1 MELAQKVQEPWNDF
15 VKKAEDQ
22 SKKDANNDLD
32 QDEEVAD
39 WMLKNIYIGG
49 KSIGELYPHKGKD
62 WDAQRDA
69 ARKEISRW
77 SFDDLMYH
85 LPSDKKAM
93 LVADTKAADTTGD
106 AASAAG
112 EASMQQ
118 KF

>member
-32 QDEEVAD
+32 RDEEVAD

-49 KSIGELYPHKGKD
+49 KSIGELYPNQSKD
-62 WDAQRDA
+62 WDAERDA
-69 ARKEISRW
+69 ARKDISRW
-77 SFDDLMYH
+77 SFDDLMFH
-85 LPSDKKAM
+85 LPSDKKA
-93 LVADTKAADTTGD
+93 LILQNTEGAT
-106 AASAAG
+106 AAG
-112 EASMQQ
+112 DASMQQ